1 MRAERRAPA
10 HIAAFLLPAALL
22 LAVYAAMGMW
32 PFGDKTI
39 LASDMADQYVEFFCA
54 LKNGDVYF
62 SWSKALG
69 SSYIGVFSYYVS

>member
-32 PFGDKTI
+32 PFGDRTI
-39 LASDMADQYVEFFCA
+39 LASDMADQYVEF
-54 LKNGDVYF
+54 L
-62 SWSKALG
+62 
-69 SSYIGVFSYYVS
+69 